1 VRHSFTQAQH
11 PIQSSGWKDLVLSAP
26 IHKIC
31 KNKNK
36 RETSL
41 FKAASRTHKIS
52 DQIIEQIRN
61 AILSGRFKPGDKVA
75 SEKELMSEFGV
86 SKATLREAL
95 RVLEGMGLV
104 EIKKGIAGGVFI
116 AEVDMKTT
124 IHGIINFLHF
134 KTVSIK
140 DITMVRYLLEPP
152 VVQIAASRIE
162 PEDIFKLESMIVEQP
177 AVPQTIVSREIG
189 FHRYLARMTKNPIL
203 ILVMDFID
211 NILNDIKFQLDP
223 GTEFYHNVTKAHQAI
238 LECLKQKNGVG
249 ARREIVND
257 VLEVGNHLA
266 SLSGTRPFDPAMLLD
281 ESLPSHPHQTSH
293 SVNQSLN
300 EVLISKDLEQIFGE
314 EAAERLH
321 KQGVVFRR
329 IGTGEL
335 FFIALGHQDGL
346 GYGNGYLK

>member
-1 VRHSFTQAQH
+1 
-11 PIQSSGWKDLVLSAP
+11 
-26 IHKIC
+26 
-31 KNKNK
+31 
-36 RETSL
+36 L
-41 FKAASRTHKIS
+41 FQAASRTHKIS

-104 EIKKGIAGGVFI
+104 EIKKGITGGVFI

-140 DITMVRYLLEPP
+140 DITMIRYLLEPP
-152 VVQIAASRIE
+152 VAQIAALRIQ
-162 PEDIFKLESMIVEQP
+162 PEDIVRLESMIKEDP
-177 AVPQTIVSREIG
+177 ATPHTIVSREIG
-189 FHRYLARMTKNPIL
+189 FHRYLVRMTENPIL

-211 NILNDIKFQLDP
+211 NILNDIKFQLDL
-223 GTEFYHNVTKAHQAI
+223 GNEFYHKVAEAHQAI
-238 LECLKQKNGVG
+238 LDCLKQKDGIG
-249 ARREIVND
+249 ARREIVHD
-257 VLEVGNHLA
+257 LLEVGNHMA
-266 SLSGTRPFDPAMLLD
+266 KVSGTQPFDPTMLLD
-281 ESLPSHPHQTSH
+281 ENLPLHPHQTSL
-293 SVNQSLN
+293 SLDRSLN
-300 EVLISKDLEQIFGE
+300 EVILSKDLQRIFGE
-314 EAAERLH
+314 ELADKLH

-335 FFIALGHQDGL
+335 YFIALDDLSHTSL
-346 GYGNGYLK
+346 

>member
-1 VRHSFTQAQH
+1 
-11 PIQSSGWKDLVLSAP
+11 
-26 IHKIC
+26 
-31 KNKNK
+31 
-36 RETSL
+36 L
-41 FKAASRTHKIS
+41 FKTASRAHKIS

-75 SEKELMSEFGV
+75 AEKELISEFGV

-140 DITMVRYLLEPP
+140 DITMIRYLLEPP
-152 VVQIAASRIE
+152 VAQIAASRIQ
-162 PEDIFKLESMIVEQP
+162 PEDIVKLESMIVEHP
-177 AVPQTIVSREIG
+177 AVPDTVVSREIG
-189 FHRYLARMTKNPIL
+189 FHRYLARMTENPIL

-211 NILNDIKFQLDP
+211 NILDDIKFQLNP
-223 GTEFYHNVTKAHQAI
+223 GAEFYHKVAKAHQAI
-238 LECLKQKNGVG
+238 LECLKQKDGVG

-257 VLEVGNHLA
+257 LLEVGNHLA
-266 SLSGTRPFDPAMLLD
+266 NLSGTQPFDPAMLLD
-281 ESLPSHPHQTSH
+281 ENLPFRPHPTSLSLDR
-293 SVNQSLN
+293 SLN
-300 EVLISKDLEQIFGE
+300 EVLLSKDLQQILGE
-314 EAAERLH
+314 DLADRIH

-335 FFIALGHQDGL
+335 YFIALHHQDEPN
-346 GYGNGYLK
+346 Y

>member
-1 VRHSFTQAQH
+1 MFQ
-11 PIQSSGWKDLVLSAP
+11 
-26 IHKIC
+26 
-31 KNKNK
+31 
-36 RETSL
+36 
-41 FKAASRTHKIS
+41 AASRTHKIS

-104 EIKKGIAGGVFI
+104 EIKKGITGGVFI

-140 DITMVRYLLEPP
+140 DITMIRYLLEPP
-152 VVQIAASRIE
+152 VAQIAALRIQ
-162 PEDIFKLESMIVEQP
+162 PEDIVRLESMIKEDP
-177 AVPQTIVSREIG
+177 ATPHTIVSREIG
-189 FHRYLARMTKNPIL
+189 FHRYLVRMTENPIL

-211 NILNDIKFQLDP
+211 NILNDIKFQLDL
-223 GTEFYHNVTKAHQAI
+223 GNEFYHKVAEAHQAI
-238 LECLKQKNGVG
+238 LDCLKQKDGIG
-249 ARREIVND
+249 ARREIVHD
-257 VLEVGNHLA
+257 LLEVGNHMA
-266 SLSGTRPFDPAMLLD
+266 KVSGTQPFDPTMLHD
-281 ESLPSHPHQTSH
+281 ENLPLHPHQTSL
-293 SVNQSLN
+293 SLDRSLN
-300 EVLISKDLEQIFGE
+300 EVILSKDLQRIFGE
-314 EAAERLH
+314 ELADRLH

-335 FFIALGHQDGL
+335 YFIALDDLSHTSL
-346 GYGNGYLK
+346 

>member
-1 VRHSFTQAQH
+1 
-11 PIQSSGWKDLVLSAP
+11 
-26 IHKIC
+26 
-31 KNKNK
+31 
-36 RETSL
+36 L
-41 FKAASRTHKIS
+41 FQAASRTYKIS

-140 DITMVRYLLEPP
+140 DITMIRYLLEPP
-152 VVQIAASRIE
+152 VAQIAASRIQ
-162 PEDIFKLESMIVEQP
+162 PEDIVKLESMIVEHP

-189 FHRYLARMTKNPIL
+189 FHRYLARMTENPIL

-223 GTEFYHNVTKAHQAI
+223 GAEFYHDVAKAHHAI
-238 LECLKQKNGVG
+238 LECLKQRDGVG
-249 ARREIVND
+249 AREKIVHD
-257 VLEVGNHLA
+257 LLEVGSHLA
-266 SLSGTRPFDPAMLLD
+266 KLSGTQPFDPTMLVD
-281 ESLPSHPHQTSH
+281 EKLPLRPYQTSLPLNP
-293 SVNQSLN
+293 SVNELL
-300 EVLISKDLEQIFGE
+300 VSKDLQRIFGE
-314 EAAERLH
+314 DLAERLH

-335 FFIALGHQDGL
+335 YFIALSNKGESIYKDDHL
-346 GYGNGYLK
+346 P

>member
-1 VRHSFTQAQH
+1 MFQTA
-11 PIQSSGWKDLVLSAP
+11 
-26 IHKIC
+26 
-31 KNKNK
+31 N
-36 RETSL
+36 
-41 FKAASRTHKIS
+41 RTHKIS

-134 KTVSIK
+134 KSVSIK
-140 DITMVRYLLEPP
+140 DITMIRYLLEPP
-152 VVQIAASRIE
+152 VVQIAASRIK
-162 PEDIFKLESMIVEQP
+162 PEDIIKLESLIIESP

-189 FHRYLARMTKNPIL
+189 FHRYIARMTENPIL

-223 GTEFYHNVTKAHQAI
+223 GAEFYHKVAKTHQAI
-238 LECLKQKNGVG
+238 LECLKQKDGVG
-249 ARREIVND
+249 ARRKIVD
-257 VLEVGNHLA
+257 DLLEVGNHLA
-266 SLSGTRPFDPAMLLD
+266 NLSGTQPFDPTMLLD
-281 ESLPSHPHQTSH
+281 ENLPLLPRQA
-293 SVNQSLN
+293 SVSFDRSLN
-300 EVLISKDLEQIFGE
+300 EVPLSKDLIQVFGQDV
-314 EAAERLH
+314 AERLQ

-335 FFIALGHQDGL
+335 YFIVLEDLSHPSC
-346 GYGNGYLK
+346 

>member
-1 VRHSFTQAQH
+1 
-11 PIQSSGWKDLVLSAP
+11 
-26 IHKIC
+26 
-31 KNKNK
+31 
-36 RETSL
+36 L
-41 FKAASRTHKIS
+41 FQTASRTHKIS

-104 EIKKGIAGGVFI
+104 EIRKGIAGGVFI

-140 DITMVRYLLEPP
+140 DITMIRYLLEPP
-152 VVQIAASRIE
+152 VAQIAASRIQ
-162 PEDIFKLESMIVEQP
+162 PQDIVKLETMITENPV
-177 AVPQTIVSREIG
+177 VPDTIVSREIG
-189 FHRYLARMTKNPIL
+189 FHRYLARMTENPIL

-211 NILNDIKFQLDP
+211 NILNDIKFQLDL
-223 GTEFYHNVTKAHQAI
+223 GAEFYHKVAKAHQAI
-238 LECLKQKNGVG
+238 LECLKQKDGAG

-257 VLEVGNHLA
+257 LLEVGNHLA
-266 SLSGTRPFDPAMLLD
+266 KLSGTQPFDPAMLHDENLSFRPLQTPVPLD
-281 ESLPSHPHQTSH
+281 RSPGGAL
-293 SVNQSLN
+293 LA
-300 EVLISKDLEQIFGE
+300 KDLQQIFGE
-314 EAAERLH
+314 DLADRLH
-321 KQGVVFRR
+321 RQGVVFRR

-335 FFIALGHQDGL
+335 YFIALGNPSELNYKDGHL
-346 GYGNGYLK
+346 P

>member
-1 VRHSFTQAQH
+1 
-11 PIQSSGWKDLVLSAP
+11 
-26 IHKIC
+26 
-31 KNKNK
+31 
-36 RETSL
+36 L
-41 FKAASRTHKIS
+41 FQTAHRTYKIS

-116 AEVDMKTT
+116 AEVDMRTT

-140 DITMVRYLLEPP
+140 DITMIRYLLEPP
-152 VVQIAASRIE
+152 VAQIAALRIQS
-162 PEDIFKLESMIVEQP
+162 EDILKLESMIMENP
-177 AVPQTIVSREIG
+177 AIPHTIVSREIG
-189 FHRYLARMTKNPIL
+189 FHRYLARMTENPIL

-223 GTEFYHNVTKAHQAI
+223 GAEFYHKVAKAHQAI
-238 LECLKQKNGVG
+238 LECLKQKDGVG
-249 ARREIVND
+249 ARREIEND
-257 VLEVGNHLA
+257 LLEVGNHLA
-266 SLSGTRPFDPAMLLD
+266 RVSGTQPFDPTMLLD
-281 ESLPSHPHQTSH
+281 ENLPLHPQQTSL
-293 SVNQSLN
+293 SFDRPLN
-300 EVLISKDLEQIFGE
+300 EVLLSKDLQQIFGKE
-314 EAAERLH
+314 VADRLR

-335 FFIALGHQDGL
+335 YFIALEDLSHPSL
-346 GYGNGYLK
+346 

>member
-1 VRHSFTQAQH
+1 
-11 PIQSSGWKDLVLSAP
+11 
-26 IHKIC
+26 
-31 KNKNK
+31 
-36 RETSL
+36 L
-41 FKAASRTHKIS
+41 FQAASRTHKIS

-104 EIKKGIAGGVFI
+104 EIKKGITGGVFI

-140 DITMVRYLLEPP
+140 DITMIRFLLEPP
-152 VVQIAASRIE
+152 VAQIAALRIQ
-162 PEDIFKLESMIVEQP
+162 PEDIVRLESMIKEDP
-177 AVPQTIVSREIG
+177 ATPHTIVSREIG
-189 FHRYLARMTKNPIL
+189 FHRYLVRMTENPIL

-211 NILNDIKFQLDP
+211 NILNDIKFQLDL
-223 GTEFYHNVTKAHQAI
+223 GNEFYHKVAEAHQAI
-238 LECLKQKNGVG
+238 LDCLKQKDGIG
-249 ARREIVND
+249 ARREIVHD
-257 VLEVGNHLA
+257 LLEVGNHMA
-266 SLSGTRPFDPAMLLD
+266 KVSGTQPFDPAMLLD
-281 ESLPSHPHQTSH
+281 ENLPLHPHQTSL
-293 SVNQSLN
+293 SLDRSLD
-300 EVLISKDLEQIFGE
+300 EVILSKDLQRIFGE
-314 EAAERLH
+314 ELADRLH

-335 FFIALGHQDGL
+335 YFIALDDLSHTSL
-346 GYGNGYLK
+346 

>member
-1 VRHSFTQAQH
+1 
-11 PIQSSGWKDLVLSAP
+11 
-26 IHKIC
+26 
-31 KNKNK
+31 
-36 RETSL
+36 L
-41 FKAASRTHKIS
+41 FQAASRTHKIS

-140 DITMVRYLLEPP
+140 DITMIRYLLEPP
-152 VVQIAASRIE
+152 VAQIAASRIQ
-162 PEDIFKLESMIVEQP
+162 PEDIVRLESMIKEDP
-177 AVPQTIVSREIG
+177 ATPHTIVSREIG
-189 FHRYLARMTKNPIL
+189 FHRYLVRMTENPIL

-211 NILNDIKFQLDP
+211 NILNDIKFQLDL
-223 GTEFYHNVTKAHQAI
+223 GNEFYHKVAEAHQAI
-238 LECLKQKNGVG
+238 LDCLKQKDGIG
-249 ARREIVND
+249 ARREIVHD
-257 VLEVGNHLA
+257 LLEVGNHMA
-266 SLSGTRPFDPAMLLD
+266 KVSGTQPFDPTMLHD
-281 ESLPSHPHQTSH
+281 ENLPLHPHQTSL
-293 SVNQSLN
+293 SLDRSLN
-300 EVLISKDLEQIFGE
+300 EVILSKDLQRIFGE
-314 EAAERLH
+314 ELADKLH

-335 FFIALGHQDGL
+335 YFIALDDLSHTSL
-346 GYGNGYLK
+346 

>member
-1 VRHSFTQAQH
+1 
-11 PIQSSGWKDLVLSAP
+11 
-26 IHKIC
+26 
-31 KNKNK
+31 
-36 RETSL
+36 L

-75 SEKELMSEFGV
+75 SEKELISDFGV

-134 KTVSIK
+134 RTVSIK
-140 DITMVRYLLEPP
+140 DITMIRYLLEPP
-152 VVQIAASRIE
+152 VVQIAASRIQ
-162 PEDIFKLESMIVEQP
+162 PEDIVKLESMIVEHP
-177 AVPQTIVSREIG
+177 AVPDTIVSREIG
-189 FHRYLARMTKNPIL
+189 FHRYLARMTENPIL

-211 NILNDIKFQLDP
+211 NILDDIKFQLDP
-223 GTEFYHNVTKAHQAI
+223 GAEFYHKVAKSHQAI
-238 LECLKQKNGVG
+238 LECLKRKDGVG

-257 VLEVGNHLA
+257 LLEVGNHLA
-266 SLSGTRPFDPAMLLD
+266 NLSGTQPFDPAMLVD
-281 ESLPSHPHQTSH
+281 ENLPFRPHQTSL
-293 SVNQSLN
+293 SLDRSLN
-300 EVLISKDLEQIFGE
+300 EVLLSKDLQQILGE
-314 EAAERLH
+314 DLADRIH

-335 FFIALGHQDGL
+335 YFIALHHRGEPN
-346 GYGNGYLK
+346 Y

>member
-1 VRHSFTQAQH
+1 MFQ
-11 PIQSSGWKDLVLSAP
+11 
-26 IHKIC
+26 
-31 KNKNK
+31 
-36 RETSL
+36 
-41 FKAASRTHKIS
+41 AASRTHKIS

-104 EIKKGIAGGVFI
+104 EIKKGITGGVFI

-140 DITMVRYLLEPP
+140 DITMIRYLLEPP
-152 VVQIAASRIE
+152 VAQIAALRIQ
-162 PEDIFKLESMIVEQP
+162 PEDIVRLESMIKEDP
-177 AVPQTIVSREIG
+177 ATPHTIVSREIG
-189 FHRYLARMTKNPIL
+189 FHRYLVRMTENPIL

-211 NILNDIKFQLDP
+211 NILNDIKFQLDL
-223 GTEFYHNVTKAHQAI
+223 GNEFYHKVAEAHQAI
-238 LECLKQKNGVG
+238 LDCLKQKDGIG
-249 ARREIVND
+249 ARREIVHD
-257 VLEVGNHLA
+257 LLEVGNHMA
-266 SLSGTRPFDPAMLLD
+266 KVSGTQPFDPAMLLD
-281 ESLPSHPHQTSH
+281 ENLPLHPHQTSL
-293 SVNQSLN
+293 SLDRSLD
-300 EVLISKDLEQIFGE
+300 EVILSKDLQRIFGE
-314 EAAERLH
+314 ELADRLH

-335 FFIALGHQDGL
+335 YFIALDDLSHTSL
-346 GYGNGYLK
+346 